1 MSLDIFEEMLA
12 DNPVLDRIYQSLEKE
27 ESEPVPNC
35 HGEIVYKCID
45 HFVESELDMTNKN
58 PGGLGREDEEYPRL
72 GYYLRSTLE
81 NFSSDNMLALKMLL
95 FDLLKSGYDFMVL
108 MESSTG
114 GKLKKP
120 TVVVLEP
127 LFLKWID
134 SIYKFNVQSLGPAAA
149 LFRDKFTKTRLKRLA
164 EELKPFGL
172 LQVFAQDANL
182 QHTFRMYI
190 VAGLVL
196 RLAEAYYH

>member
-1 MSLDIFEEMLA
+1 MSLDIFEEMLS
-12 DNPVLDRIYQSLEKE
+12 DNTVLERVYKSLEIE
-27 ESEPVPNC
+27 ESEPIPNC
-35 HGEIVYKCID
+35 HGEIVYKCIN
-45 HFVESELDMTNKN
+45 HFVDSELDMTNN
-58 PGGLGREDEEYPRL
+58 SPSGLGRISDEYPRL
-72 GYYLRSTLE
+72 GYYLHSTLE
-81 NFSSDNMLALKMLL
+81 GFSSDNMLAFKMLL
-95 FDLLKSGYDFMVL
+95 FDLVKSGYDFMVL

-120 TVVVLEP
+120 TAVVLEP

-134 SIYKFNVQSLGPAAA
+134 SIYKFRIQGLGPAAA
-149 LFRDKFTKTRLKRLA
+149 LFREKFAKTRLKKLA

-172 LQVFAQDANL
+172 LQNFAQDAEL
-182 QHTFRMYI
+182 QHIFRMYI